1 MKKTNE
7 IFEDYREDLNDFAN
21 LVYDFLENTEKLI
34 DFSESQITLSQNKL
48 DNINL
53 FGDERK
59 SIDSIDDLIY
69 LFDTLNLSIKKLNE
83 ITKSQNAII
92 RLYNND
98 WINCR
103 LLTNEDRSKIDNLFD
118 NNINM
123 EVIEE
128 VIFDRYDNKN
138 LNRLLNEWSK
148 NKFLNKNRFTY
159 LEQALDCYKK
169 GLYAACVA
177 LITCQY
183 GGIIKEIEIHLKKY
197 KPFKVQ
203 IKAKELKQF
212 QDKLKGIEI
221 INKKIKNNNKKKV
234 RNSEKLTCERILA
247 IGDKDILGLFWNYWC
262 NYVYKSNKKSCL
274 KNIPN
279 RHAIC
284 HGAALDYNN
293 KKVAL
298 RSILLI
304 DFFLIYS
311 SNFKNIR
318 I

>member
-69 LFDTLNLSIKKLNE
+69 LFDTFNLSIKKLNE

-138 LNRLLNEWSK
+138 LNRLINEWSK

-311 SNFKNIR
+311 SNFQKY
-318 I
+318 

>member
-7 IFEDYREDLNDFAN
+7 NFEDYREELNDFAN
-21 LVYDFLENTEKLI
+21 SVYDFLENAEKSI
-34 DFSESQITLSQNKL
+34 NFAEEEISLSPNKL

-53 FGDERK
+53 FRDKRK
-59 SIDSIDDLIY
+59 VIDSINDLIY
-69 LFDTLNLSIKKLNE
+69 FFDTLNLSIKKLNK

-103 LLTNEDRSKIDNLFD
+103 LLTNEDRIKIDNLFD
-118 NNINM
+118 NNKNI
-123 EVIEE
+123 ELIEE
-128 VIFDRYDNKN
+128 FIFDRYDNKN

-148 NKFLNKNRFTY
+148 NKLLNKNRFTY

-169 GLYAACVA
+169 GFYAACVT

-183 GGIIKEIEIHLKKY
+183 GGIIKELEINLKKY
-197 KPFKVQ
+197 KTFKVQ
-203 IKAKELKQF
+203 IEEKELKQF

-221 INKKIKNNNKKKV
+221 INEKIKNNNKKKV
-234 RNSEKLTCERILA
+234 RNSEKLTCERILT

-298 RSILLI
+298 RSILSI

-311 SNFKNIR
+311 SNFQKY
-318 I
+318 

>member
-221 INKKIKNNNKKKV
+221 INKKIKNNNKRKV